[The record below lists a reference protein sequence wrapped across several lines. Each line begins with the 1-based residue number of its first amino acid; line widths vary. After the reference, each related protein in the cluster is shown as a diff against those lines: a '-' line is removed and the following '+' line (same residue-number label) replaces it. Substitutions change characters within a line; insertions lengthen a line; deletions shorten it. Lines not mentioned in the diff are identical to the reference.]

1 VNSKNVALG
10 AFVVLTL
17 MFASI
22 AAIEYS
28 RGPSLSTIT
37 RTSFSTATSTET
49 TTTTSTTVSTTS
61 IVSVSTVTA
70 AKSTAFALSVRV
82 DSVDYTTKQPIL
94 VNGNVYPAP
103 DAPSNVTLVVTSPAG
118 VAATATSR
126 VSTVNG
132 SYSYTL
138 VAGGS
143 LAWVTGVYT
152 VTAICVAFGATETA
166 STQFTYVVPA

>member
-1 VNSKNVALG
+1 MDSKNAALD

-17 MFASI
+17 AFASI

-37 RTSFSTATSTET
+37 RTSFSTTTSTET

-70 AKSTAFALSVRV
+70 ATSGAFALSVRV
-82 DSVDYTTKQPIL
+82 DRQSYTANEPIL
-94 VNGNVYPAP
+94 VNGSVYPP
-103 DAPSNVTLVVTSPAG
+103 PSDPFNVTLVVTGPAG
-118 VAATATSR
+118 VTATASSR
-126 VSTVNG
+126 VNSING

-143 LAWVTGVYT
+143 TVWVTGVYT
-152 VTAICVAFGATETA
+152 VTAICVQFSAVETA
-166 STQFTYVVPA
+166 TTQFTVVSHL